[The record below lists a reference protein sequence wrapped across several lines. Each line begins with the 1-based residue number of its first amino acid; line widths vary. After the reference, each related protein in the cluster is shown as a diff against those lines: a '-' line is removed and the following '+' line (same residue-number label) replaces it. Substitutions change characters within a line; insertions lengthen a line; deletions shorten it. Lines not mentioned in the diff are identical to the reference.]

1 MGWQEIP
8 EDILLEI
15 FEKVSAKDL
24 TRIAVVCKYWSS
36 IAESNLL
43 WKKIF
48 LQYLNDESYQNTDV
62 FMHQRNIENA
72 IEKKLL
78 INNDICWKE
87 EFLRR
92 KFGLPEIKTEVLLN
106 QNHYDPMKFC
116 VSSGGNKIAVLD
128 EDCFLRIYERNSR
141 NEHYRQVMKRKITH
155 FDWNSRMEF
164 SPSSRKLLVVSKID
178 DERCLQIELFECKE
192 LGCLI
197 NSYKIEFG
205 HRKELSHFATWS
217 KDDNTVVG
225 VHSDGTKIVVW
236 IASAKDKPRE
246 FILDL
251 IETEVE
257 NPWCCITSKT
267 KYDANRQE
275 NNDGMR
281 SETSNEISQ
290 TAVLSQISSDKSL
303 LIEPDN
309 LWVVFKKNSR
319 NIGFFPMNKSTLTS
333 GNRKCKKFV
342 KTSGELEEFHLS
354 PFNDYLYVRT
364 KRIETLPHNIQT
376 IYCQWLEINLMEDT
390 FEVNIF
396 DNAVLDEE
404 DEPLE
409 ILAVSRNYMVVATSI
424 NYQERLK
431 QRIVLIDKNFN
442 SFLTRLSIGKE
453 TKITQLAFIDDE
465 EFITSSY
472 RNARQFENENS
483 FRIRLWSSK
492 RKTREKLKLP
502 SK

>member
-15 FEKVSAKDL
+15 FEKFSAKDL
-24 TRIAVVCKYWSS
+24 TRTAVVCKHWSS
-36 IAESNLL
+36 IAENNLL

-48 LQYLNDESYQNTDV
+48 LQQLKDESAQNTDAY
-62 FMHQRNIENA
+62 MHQHNIESA

-78 INNDICWKE
+78 INKDICWKE

-92 KFGLPEIKTEVLLN
+92 RFGLPEIKAEVLLN

-116 VSSGGNKIAVLD
+116 VSSCGNKIAVLD

-141 NEHYRQVMKRKITH
+141 NESYRQLMKRKITH
-155 FDWNSRMEF
+155 FDWSSRLEF
-164 SPSSRKLLVVSKID
+164 SPSSGKLLVVSKID
-178 DERCLQIELFECKE
+178 KERCLQIELFECKE

-197 NSYKIEFG
+197 NSYKIGYG
-205 HRKELSHFATWS
+205 HRQKLSHFATWS
-217 KDDNTVVG
+217 KDNNTILISI
-225 VHSDGTKIVVW
+225 HDGMKIAVW
-236 IASAKDKPRE
+236 IASAVDKPCE
-246 FILDL
+246 FVLDL

-257 NPWCCITSKT
+257 NPWCCIISKT
-267 KYDANRQE
+267 KDDACRQE
-275 NNDGMR
+275 NNNGMR
-281 SETSNEISQ
+281 SEPSNEMSQ
-290 TAVLSQISSDKSL
+290 TAVSSEISSDKTI

-309 LWVVFKKNSR
+309 LWFIFKKNDR
-319 NIGFFPMNKSTLTS
+319 NIGFLPLNKNTLRS
-333 GNRKCKKFV
+333 KNKKCMKV
-342 KTSGELEEFHLS
+342 VETSGESEDFELS
-354 PFNDYLYVRT
+354 LLNDYLYVRT
-364 KRIETLPHNIQT
+364 KRIEILPYNIQN
-376 IYCQWLEINLMEDT
+376 IFCQWLEINLMEEN
-390 FEVNIF
+390 FEVKIF
-396 DNAVLDEE
+396 DNAVLEEE
-404 DEPLE
+404 DDHLQ

-453 TKITQLAFIDDE
+453 TRITQLAFIDDE
-465 EFITSSY
+465 EFITASY
-472 RNARQFENENS
+472 RNALENDS

-492 RKTREKLKLP
+492 RKAKEKLKLS